1 MMTLDLHGLKHENV
15 SAEVDR
21 FIWEAM
27 QKSLPQIE
35 IVTGNSEQMK
45 NIVRE
50 CVSDYGFVCS
60 EGFMNWGALIVTLV

>member
-1 MMTLDLHGLKHENV
+1 MKLDLHGIKHENV
-15 SAEVDR
+15 SNEVDN
-21 FIWEAM
+21 FIWDAM
-27 QKSLPQIE
+27 QRKLTQVE

-45 NIVRE
+45 NIVRD

>member
-1 MMTLDLHGLKHENV
+1 MKLDLHGIKHENV
-15 SAEVDR
+15 SNEVDR

-27 QKSLPQIE
+27 QLKLPQVE

-45 NIVRE
+45 TIVYD